1 MKACSNLKQ
10 EWGFHTKRLR
20 KKSIICWAGYE
31 EISDYLVSVTI
42 ETAPFADSGFFFHPL
57 TSRHRVN
64 IQEQYSNL
72 NKFY

>member
-1 MKACSNLKQ
+1 MEK
-10 EWGFHTKRLR
+10 EFHIMRLN
-20 KKSIICWAGYE
+20 KKWINCLGGNK
-31 EISDYLVSVTI
+31 EISHLETI
-42 ETAPFADSGFFFHPL
+42 ETAPCADSGFFFHPL